1 MNWAWTVAAIVGS
14 WLAMVCLLLVGS
26 VLLLRRKLQRLPR
39 NLPPLRNPIAAA
51 RSLSMELLLPVWRA
65 PPAVTAAAVMG
76 PLAMQRLRLMCRLG
90 FTLPAPSSPSLSLGK
105 MTTRLHDWVGS
116 VRVSSLGEDGSWL
129 VDVGRQFEKVDEVD
143 GGTGSKCRHRGRVV
157 QCVGLKQHCGSH
169 CRTVYELC

>member
-1 MNWAWTVAAIVGS
+1 MDSCRNRRFLSG
-14 WLAMVCLLLVGS
+14 LLLVVCVAAAS
-26 VLLLRRKLQRLPR
+26 QIAAFAKKPAPAVCCCRRS
-39 NLPPLRNPIAAA
+39 NPIAAA